1 MKKTLKTAISL
12 FLALIMAFSSLSA
25 FAAEEN
31 TTLKWNY
38 YDDIY
43 EYTYAGELTE
53 DTVTLDTEETYIYY
67 TFNCE
72 NPGFYSFIYSDENS
86 VWVGIPEK
94 VEDGIAYNEANNI
107 SMYPE
112 SEYIVI
118 HYIPEGESIIGL
130 DIIETG
136 ENNELKIEYL
146 GETLTSIDVKDEL
159 IFGDKLEFYADD
171 EGGFLAYMN
180 ADYEMVFSNGKTFSN
195 NYIEFTFDE
204 EPVNGENSLEIEII
218 GQKSV
223 LNVTGYYPDYFIKD
237 ITVSN
242 PEKFAY
248 VVQYYDSLDF
258 IDSDGENI
266 TVTLSDGT
274 TQSFVYGSDSHT
286 VTLPNGIECDVWGR
300 FNWAS
305 ENEIIFEMV
314 VGNTVL
320 KTFPCKLIEATLAEN
335 AEKMLENSALNLDN
349 TSYYLRQSLIAL
361 LECDSWEE
369 LANYGASEAGY
380 CLGAAIRNF
389 FAIFTNVFEL
399 ISFYSF

>member
-1 MKKTLKTAISL
+1 MKKTLRAMLSL
-12 FLALIMAFSSLSA
+12 LLALIMAFGSLSA
-25 FAAEEN
+25 FAADEN
-31 TTLKWNY
+31 NTLKWNY

-53 DTVTLDTEETYIYY
+53 GSIMLYADETYIYY

-72 NPGFYSFIYSDENS
+72 KPGFYSFICSDENS

-94 VEDGIAYNEANNI
+94 VEDGIAYNEVNNI

-112 SEYIVI
+112 SEYIII
-118 HYIPEGESIIGL
+118 HYIPEGENIIGL
-130 DIIETG
+130 DIIDVG

-146 GETLTSIDVKDEL
+146 GESLTSIDVGDEL
-159 IFGDKLEFYADD
+159 IFGDKLEFYLDD
-171 EGGFLAYMN
+171 EDKFLAYMN
-180 ADYEMVFSNGKTFSN
+180 ADYEMVFSNGKTFSDS
-195 NYIEFTFDE
+195 YIEFTFDK
-204 EPVNGENSLEIEII
+204 EPVNGKNSLEIEIL

-237 ITVSN
+237 ISVSN

-258 IDSDGENI
+258 IDSDGETV

-300 FNWAS
+300 FNWVS
-305 ENEIIFEMV
+305 KNEIVFEMV
-314 VGNTVL
+314 VGNAVL
-320 KTFPCKLIEATLAEN
+320 KTFPCELTKATLAEN
-335 AEKMLENSALNLDN
+335 TERMLKNSAWNLDN
-349 TSYYLRQSLIAL
+349 TSYYLRHSLISL
-361 LECDSWEE
+361 LKCDSIDE
-369 LANYGASEAGY
+369 LLNYGVSDIGY
-380 CLGAAIRNF
+380 NLGAAIRNF
-389 FAIFTNVFEL
+389 FAIFTNAFEL
-399 ISFYSF
+399 ISYYI

>member
-1 MKKTLKTAISL
+1 MKKTLKTVISL
-12 FLALIMAFSSLSA
+12 LLALILAFGSLSA
-25 FAAEEN
+25 FAADEKDILE
-31 TTLKWNY
+31 WDY
-38 YDDIY
+38 YGELY
-43 EYTYAGELTE
+43 EYTCAGELTE
-53 DTVTLDTEETYIYY
+53 GTITLDTEEPYIYY

-72 NPGFYSFIYSDENS
+72 NPGFYSFIFSDENS
-86 VWVGIPEK
+86 VWIGIPDK
-94 VEDGIAYNEANNI
+94 IEDGVAYNEKDYI

-112 SEYIVI
+112 SEYII
-118 HYIPEGESIIGL
+118 IYYIPAGENILGL

-146 GETLTSIDVKDEL
+146 GESLSSINVADEL
-159 IFGDKLEFYADD
+159 LFGDKLEFYVDD
-171 EGGFLAYMN
+171 EGRFLAYMN
-180 ADYEMVFSNGKTFSN
+180 ADFEMAFSNGKTFSDS
-195 NYIEFTFDE
+195 YIEFTFDE
-204 EPVNGENSLEIEII
+204 KPVNGENSLEIEIL

-237 ITVSN
+237 ISVAN

-248 VVQYYDSLDF
+248 VVQYYDALDF
-258 IDSDGENI
+258 IDSERETV

-286 VTLPNGIECDVWGR
+286 ITLPNGIECDIYGQ
-300 FNWAS
+300 FNWVS
-305 ENEIIFEMV
+305 EDEFVFEMV

-320 KTFPCKLIEATLAEN
+320 KTYPCELIEATLAEN
-335 AEKMLENSALNLDN
+335 AEKMLENSAWNLDN

-361 LECDSWEE
+361 LECDSVDE
-369 LANYGASEAGY
+369 LLDYGAYEAGY

-399 ISFYSF
+399 IAFYTF